1 MSRIGRG
8 MLRARSLD
16 EYKSLVKDVL
26 YEIDEIKAAFEFDG
40 VEMDDAQRISEQ
52 LQPGLTTLLA
62 SLEDDSYQFGT
73 DTLGFMQNVANVPQI
88 VIPYKPLLSRIIDTH
103 NRGLE
108 EDE

>member
-16 EYKSLVKDVL
+16 EYKSLVEDVL

-52 LQPGLTTLLA
+52 LLPGLTLLKS
-62 SLEDDSYQFGT
+62 SLEDDSYQFGS
-73 DTLGFMQNVANVPQI
+73 DTMGFMQNVANVPQI

-108 EDE
+108 E

>member
-16 EYKSLVKDVL
+16 EYKSLVKDAL

-52 LQPGLTTLLA
+52 LEPGLNALLA
-62 SLEDDSYQFGT
+62 SLEDDSYQFGS

-103 NRGLE
+103 NKGLE
-108 EDE
+108 E

>member
-16 EYKSLVKDVL
+16 EYKSLVDDAL
-26 YEIDEIKAAFEFDG
+26 YEIEEIKAAFEFDG
-40 VEMDDAQRISEQ
+40 VEMNDAQRISEQ
-52 LQPGLTTLLA
+52 LEPGLKALLS
-62 SLEDDSYQFGT
+62 SLQDDSYQFGS

-108 EDE
+108 EE

>member
-16 EYKSLVKDVL
+16 EYKMLVKDVL

-52 LQPGLTTLLA
+52 LQPGLKVLLN
-62 SLEDDSYQFGT
+62 SLEDDSYQFGS

-103 NRGLE
+103 NKGLE
-108 EDE
+108 EE